1 MTLSQLLSIL
11 RARWMLAVGVLAF
24 TVVVTL
30 VISLLLPKQ
39 YRATAQVVVDT
50 RPDAIV
56 GTPLPGI
63 NSPTYVLTQVDVIR
77 SRRVLIRA
85 IRNLKLP
92 ETPAI
97 REAWLTATK
106 GEGSIE
112 SWLVDSILKSLDVA
126 PAPNS
131 NVVSVSFTSAE
142 PRYAATIANAIVQ
155 AYLQTMLEMQVD
167 PSKVH
172 ASFFE
177 TRVKEAREALES
189 AQSRLSAFQRE
200 KGIIATDERL
210 DVETARLNEL
220 SQQVVMLQVMLAESS
235 SRQAQAQGSA
245 SDRLQDVVASP
256 ILAGIKSDLG
266 RSEAK
271 LQELNS
277 RYGDQH
283 PLVIE
288 QKASIAEMRT
298 RLDVETKRVTGSV
311 GVTNTMTRQREAEIR
326 GSLEAQRV
334 KVLKMKDVRDE
345 GAVLV
350 NDVAAA
356 QKTLDLVSQRFNQA
370 SMESLNTLGS
380 NMSKLSEAEVPLA
393 SVSPNIGLNVTL
405 AAALGLLLALGTG
418 LGAELI
424 DRRVRT
430 IDDVTVGLG
439 LPVLGVLP
447 RPTGRRTMMR
457 RKRAPS
463 LMQQSVLGLPALGK
477 GA

>member
-11 RARWMLAVGVLAF
+11 RARWVLAVSVLAF
-24 TVVVTL
+24 TVVATL
-30 VISLLLPKQ
+30 VVSLLLPKQ

-92 ETPAI
+92 ETAAI

-112 SWLVDSILKSLDVA
+112 SWLVDSIQKALEVA
-126 PAPNS
+126 PSPNS
-131 NVVSVSFTSAE
+131 NVVSVSFTSQD
-142 PRYAATIANAIVQ
+142 PRYAATIANAVVQ

-167 PSKVH
+167 PAKVH

-177 TRVKEAREALES
+177 KRLKDARDALEA
-189 AQSRLSAFQRE
+189 AQTRLSAFQRD

-220 SQQVVMLQVMLAESS
+220 SQQVVALQVLLAETS

-245 SDRLQDVVASP
+245 SDRLQDVVTNPALAS
-256 ILAGIKSDLG
+256 IKADIG

-271 LQELNS
+271 LQELSS
-277 RYGDQH
+277 RYGDQY
-283 PLVIE
+283 PQVIE
-288 QKASIAEMRT
+288 LKASIAEMRS
-298 RLDVETKRVTGSV
+298 RLDAETKRVTGSV

-326 GSLEAQRV
+326 AALEAQRT
-334 KVLKMKDVRDE
+334 KVLRMKDVRDE
-345 GAVLV
+345 GAVLLRDV
-350 NDVAAA
+350 NSAQAAF
-356 QKTLDLVSQRFNQA
+356 DLVSQRLNQA
-370 SMESLNTLGS
+370 SMESLSTLGS
-380 NMSKLSEAEVPLA
+380 NVSRLTEAEVPLA
-393 SVSPNIGLNVTL
+393 PSSPNIGLNVAL
-405 AAALGLLLALGTG
+405 AGALGLLLALGTG
-418 LGAELI
+418 LGAELL

-439 LPVLGVLP
+439 LPVLGVVP
-447 RPTGRRTMMR
+447 RPTGRRIMG
-457 RKRAPS
+457 RKRSPS
-463 LMQQSVLGLPALGK
+463 MMQQSVLGLPALGK

>member
-11 RARWMLAVGVLAF
+11 RARWILALSVLAF
-24 TVVVTL
+24 TVVATL
-30 VISLLLPKQ
+30 VISLMLPKQ
-39 YRATAQVVVDT
+39 YRATAQVVIDT
-50 RPDAIV
+50 RQDAIA
-56 GTPLPGI
+56 GTSLPGI
-63 NSPTYVLTQVDVIR
+63 NSPTYALTQVDIIK

-97 REAWLTATK
+97 REAWLNATK

-112 SWLVDSILKSLDVA
+112 SWLVDSILKTIEVA
-126 PAPNS
+126 PSPNS
-131 NVVSVSFTSAE
+131 NVVSISFTSQD
-142 PRYAATIANAIVQ
+142 PRYAATIVNAVVQ
-155 AYLQTMLEMQVD
+155 AYLQSILEMQVD
-167 PSKVH
+167 PAKVH

-177 TRVKEAREALES
+177 KRVKEARDALEA
-189 AQSRLSAFQRE
+189 AQSRLSAFQRD

-210 DVETARLNEL
+210 DVETSRLNEL
-220 SQQVVMLQVMLAESS
+220 SQQVVLLQVMLAESS
-235 SRQAQAQGSA
+235 SRQAQAQGAA
-245 SDRLQDVVASP
+245 SDRLQDVVGNQMLS
-256 ILAGIKSDLG
+256 GIKVELG

-288 QKASIAEMRT
+288 QKASIAEMRS
-298 RLDVETKRVTGSV
+298 RLDLETKRVTGSV

-326 GSLEAQRV
+326 AALEAQRA
-334 KVLKMKDVRDE
+334 KVLRMKDVRDE
-345 GAVLV
+345 GAVLLR
-350 NDVAAA
+350 DVATA
-356 QKTLDLVSQRFNQA
+356 QSVFDLVSQRLNQA
-370 SMESLNTLGS
+370 SMESLSTLGNNVS
-380 NMSKLSEAEVPLA
+380 RLSEAEVPLVSA
-393 SVSPNIGLNVTL
+393 SPNVGLNVTL

-447 RPTGRRTMMR
+447 KPTGRRTMMR
-457 RKRAPS
+457 KKRAPS
-463 LMQQSVLGLPALGK
+463 LMQQNVLGLPALGK